1 MNFSYNTDLDQVRE
15 LFTNLVQTD
24 PRVLLEP
31 IPDMEIQEI
40 AAGGIKT
47 LLTVWVINSDY
58 FRVRS
63 DLNQSLKQML
73 DGGEI
78 QLV

>member
-1 MNFSYNTDLDQVRE
+1 
-15 LFTNLVQTD
+15 
-24 PRVLLEP
+24 
-31 IPDMEIQEI
+31 MEIQEI

-73 DGGEI
+73 DGSEI